1 MQRRIRGSQDVLTTL
16 EAARDGLACRKARG
30 QTVGGLLEA
39 RLLLVTGEAG
49 GRHRRRCLDAPP
61 RFDAG
66 SRIVQQRPRRRRA
79 ARRRLSPCCYH
90 GVVEDPW
97 TPDASCPLGRR
108 DRPSSPPPAF
118 RGGYNARGTSGRQD
132 RANRLRAPT
141 LAVRF
146 ETAVIGPPP
155 GPLAGFPSDA
165 YFLSSLRFRR
175 SAGIRPSTCRRAA
188 VWHWAVTSLP
198 RSSVARR
205 GPSPSPR
212 KTQSSPA
219 TDHPLPEMSK
229 NRQGELDALTSER
242 FTAAVKARNVVLIT
256 YRELIT
262 RQGLKAMRRP
272 AG

>member
-1 MQRRIRGSQDVLTTL
+1 MELLRTHGPQTRRAPS
-16 EAARDGLACRKARG
+16 
-30 QTVGGLLEA
+30 
-39 RLLLVTGEAG
+39 AG
-49 GRHRRRCLDAPP
+49 GIAHLRPPP
-61 RFDAG
+61 RSGAATMPAAQAVVKIGRTG
-66 SRIVQQRPRRRRA
+66 SVPRLWRSA
-79 ARRRLSPCCYH
+79 LKRRLS
-90 GVVEDPW
+90 
-97 TPDASCPLGRR
+97 A
-108 DRPSSPPPAF
+108 
-118 RGGYNARGTSGRQD
+118 
-132 RANRLRAPT
+132 
-141 LAVRF
+141 
-146 ETAVIGPPP
+146 PPP

-242 FTAAVKARNVVLIT
+242 FTAAVKARNAVLIT